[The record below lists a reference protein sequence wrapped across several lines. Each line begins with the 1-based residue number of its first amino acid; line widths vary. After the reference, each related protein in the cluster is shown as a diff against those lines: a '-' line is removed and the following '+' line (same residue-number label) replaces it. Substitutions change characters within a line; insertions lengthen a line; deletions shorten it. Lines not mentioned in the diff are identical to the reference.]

1 MISISLC
8 RLSILECAI
17 QEIPLRTGVL
27 RGTCTYNIVD
37 LSEDRNLQNNHP
49 ANSTIPGPSHRCQV
63 RHFPGRRQVHCFD
76 LRSLSDCLT

>member
-37 LSEDRNLQNNHP
+37 LSEDRNLQNNRP
-49 ANSTIPGPSHRCQV
+49 ASSTIPDPSRHCQAL
-63 RHFPGRRQVHCFD
+63 RFPDRRQGHCFD